1 MAHQSPIVP
10 NRKQKTEPVAWPS
23 PQERASQAVTSQ
35 KATAAEATAAE
46 AKELY
51 RNSRVAVERSLRD
64 MQQKFSRTATSA
76 VDTVRT
82 FAHDRPLHL
91 IGIVA
96 GASFA
101 AGVALRIWRAKR
113 YASREG

>member
-10 NRKQKTEPVAWPS
+10 IRKQRTEPVDWPS
-23 PQERASQAVTSQ
+23 EGKVSSVPPAE
-35 KATAAEATAAE
+35 KATEVYRTSVAAA
-46 AKELY
+46 
-51 RNSRVAVERSLRD
+51 ERSLRD
-64 MQQKFSRTATSA
+64 LQQELSRTATSA

-96 GASFA
+96 GASFV
-101 AGVALRIWRAKR
+101 AGVALRIWRSKR
-113 YASREG
+113 YA

>member
-10 NRKQKTEPVAWPS
+10 IRKQRTEPVAWPS
-23 PQERASQAVTSQ
+23 EGKVPPAPSAEKPTEVYRTSV
-35 KATAAEATAAE
+35 AAA
-46 AKELY
+46 
-51 RNSRVAVERSLRD
+51 ERSLRD
-64 MQQKFSRTATSA
+64 VRQKLSRVATSA
-76 VDTVRT
+76 VNTVRT

-96 GASFA
+96 GASFV

-113 YASREG
+113 YA